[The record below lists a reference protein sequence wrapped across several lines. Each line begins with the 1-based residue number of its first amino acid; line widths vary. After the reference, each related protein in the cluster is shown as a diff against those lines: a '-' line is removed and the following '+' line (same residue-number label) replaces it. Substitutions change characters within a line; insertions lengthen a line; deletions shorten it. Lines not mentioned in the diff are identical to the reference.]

1 MNAEKKPK
9 VFISYS
15 WAIQGWV
22 IELATRL
29 MNDGVETKV
38 DFWDLKEGQDKYK
51 FMESMVLETKL

>member
-1 MNAEKKPK
+1 MEDKKTPK

-15 WAIQGWV
+15 WAVKEWTV
-22 IELATRL
+22 NLATRL

-51 FMESMVLETKL
+51 FMESMVADQL